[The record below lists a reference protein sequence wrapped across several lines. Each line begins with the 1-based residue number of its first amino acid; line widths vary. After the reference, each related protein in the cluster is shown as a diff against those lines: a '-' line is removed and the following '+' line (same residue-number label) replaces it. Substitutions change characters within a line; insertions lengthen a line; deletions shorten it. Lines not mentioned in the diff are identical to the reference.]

1 MLVTTLMRELSIMK
15 MGNKYWRRSD
25 QDTYAQLGKYQW
37 QMGKFYPSDV
47 VENNVMDSD
56 WDKYEVGSSFLIE
69 EPYQSKRMSYFEK
82 KEREQNDR

>member
-1 MLVTTLMRELSIMK
+1 MLVKPLLRELSIMK
-15 MGNKYWRRSD
+15 RGNKYWRRSD
-25 QDTYAQLGKYQW
+25 QDTYTQLGNYQW